1 MEAIEAEDHVGVEGA
16 PAAPGGFLAAFH
28 SDDEGGE
35 RARAEHEQAAP
46 WPLSR
51 SWTSRGLPRRRGQPT
66 ARVRGA
72 RRAAL
77 PRGRPSGR
85 VGAAEGVA
93 QLPATAHRE
102 GPLRRPRVP
111 ARLGR
116 AALIGCSGYV
126 RTYVRTVLTSDARA
140 PPARPPRRSDATAAE
155 AAAAAAAAAADAATA
170 AAVDVAPSPADRLRR
185 PAKHEKAARGADP
198 ARQALALKVRTRPG
212 ARAAGKRAARAANS
226 CTDGPRVVCV
236 EMHGG
241 TRSWA
246 LFRGD

>member
-1 MEAIEAEDHVGVEGA
+1 MWGWKVPPPPPGA
-16 PAAPGGFLAAFH
+16 SWRPFTATTRGA
-28 SDDEGGE
+28 S
-35 RARAEHEQAAP
+35 ARA
-46 WPLSR
+46 LN
-51 SWTSRGLPRRRGQPT
+51 TSRPPPGPCREAGPHVACPRRRGQPT

-85 VGAAEGVA
+85 VGAAEGVT

-102 GPLRRPRVP
+102 GPLRRPRVR

-116 AALIGCSGYV
+116 ADRLFRL

-155 AAAAAAAAAADAATA
+155 VAAAAAAAAADAATA